1 MRSTLFVCLFAVVAC
16 AIVMISCGGSQP
28 GTVNVSLSDPATCA
42 TPNGPYRHVY
52 VTVTDVRIHQSAS
65 ASANDSGW
73 KDLTPQLKD
82 NPVQVDLLGVS
93 NQCFLATL
101 GSAGIAPGHY
111 QQVRVILAANNVSV
125 NNNKCGNVANC
136 VTLTSD
142 LLNTPIALQ
151 LSSES
156 QTGIKI
162 PSGQLAGGEFAIGS
176 GETKDLNIDFNACAS
191 LVIQGSGQ
199 YRLKPVLHAGE
210 VSTQTTATTITGTI
224 IDGST
229 LQPVVGGNT
238 IVALEQNDGNGVD
251 RVLMEGVATSNG
263 SFSFCPVPA
272 GTYDIVAVAINGAG
286 ITYSA
291 TVITGVKAGDALG
304 NVPLTP
310 AGLPASIT
318 GQITSAG
325 TSGAV
330 AVDLSVSA
338 LQSAGNNLLVTVP
351 LAQQSAATASLTT
364 ANCGSVDCVNY
375 TLSVPAAN
383 PAVAAFTTINPTP
396 AAPAGPP
403 VNYIVDAQAF
413 APGSSGTQD
422 CSSPDLQAPALSVTV
437 GASVPATTLN
447 LTGCQ

>member
-42 TPNGPYRHVY
+42 APNGPYRHVY

-229 LQPVVGGNT
+229 LQPVVGGNRQ
-238 IVALEQNDGNGVD
+238 INCDC
-251 RVLMEGVATSNG
+251 S
-263 SFSFCPVPA
+263 A
-272 GTYDIVAVAINGAG
+272 GASTCDL
-286 ITYSA
+286 
-291 TVITGVKAGDALG
+291 AGDRRRQTG
-304 NVPLTP
+304 WCQRNV
-310 AGLPASIT
+310 A
-318 GQITSAG
+318 
-325 TSGAV
+325 
-330 AVDLSVSA
+330 
-338 LQSAGNNLLVTVP
+338 
-351 LAQQSAATASLTT
+351 
-364 ANCGSVDCVNY
+364 
-375 TLSVPAAN
+375 
-383 PAVAAFTTINPTP
+383 
-396 AAPAGPP
+396 
-403 VNYIVDAQAF
+403 
-413 APGSSGTQD
+413 
-422 CSSPDLQAPALSVTV
+422 
-437 GASVPATTLN
+437 
-447 LTGCQ
+447 